1 MRLKLTL
8 LLFVL
13 LPNISYSQDSGISIS
28 GGIIHGNVS
37 SHTGDNIRYGDTQNF
52 TLMTANYSVNITKE
66 IKSDS
71 KLFNDLK
78 KQFHLGFTKLTD
90 LNKKQRKILN
100 EIIKKI
106 NLSLSNQ
113 GKIIIKQNELVYNQ
127 KKLLEGQEQILE
139 VVQSLN
145 QKFNTPEMIKEFDW
159 QNSHFCKDL
168 DLREINQIVIYPEAL
183 FNYKYNQ
190 DGITHR
196 REEEKLKCLKTLF
209 NPYQTQ
215 KYKIKLHGNNQKI
228 VDKVIDKIVKLSSI
242 QDSKLSSNYQPSTNV
257 VRFELLRLSY

>member
-1 MRLKLTL
+1 MQLKLTL
-8 LLFVL
+8 FLFLLSH
-13 LPNISYSQDSGISIS
+13 NIVYSQDSGISIS
-28 GGIIHGNVS
+28 GGIVHGNIS
-37 SHTGDNIRYGDTQNF
+37 NHTGDNIKYGDTKNF
-52 TLMTANYSVNITKE
+52 TLITSNYSLNITKE
-66 IKSDS
+66 IKSDT

-90 LNKKQRKILN
+90 LNKKQRNTLN
-100 EIIKKI
+100 KIIKKI

-127 KKLLEGQEQILE
+127 KKLLEGQNHILE

-145 QKFNTPEMIKEFDW
+145 QKFNTPEMIEEFNW
-159 QNSHFCKDL
+159 QNSNFCKDL
-168 DLREINQIVIYPEAL
+168 KLREINQIVIYPKAL
-183 FNYKYNQ
+183 FNYNYNQ
-190 DGITHR
+190 NGITHQ

-209 NPYQTQ
+209 KPYQTQ
-215 KYKIKLHGNNQKI
+215 KYKIELYGNNQNI

-242 QDSKLSSNYQPSTNV
+242 QENRFSSNYQPSTNV